1 MLGSSFLSQGKTMS
15 RVKFTLAALLTLIGL
30 AAIPSG
36 WAQTFTMLYAFT
48 GGTDGSIPEGRV
60 TLDPSGNLYGTT
72 TGAGEG
78 DLEGS
83 VFKVSPKGK
92 FTLLHSFGT
101 GGAGGGEPTGNLVRT
116 SDGELYGTTLLGG
129 SGSGYGI
136 VFQLDKK
143 NNFSVFYSFNG
154 TDGAQPSGLNIDAAG
169 NLYGAAG
176 GGSYTC
182 DGADHFGC
190 GVVYKLDPSG
200 NETVLH
206 AFKDGKKGSLL
217 NPGLL
222 LDSAGNL
229 YGTTHGSF
237 NRYSAVIFKLDAA
250 GNETVL
256 YTFKWD
262 SPGGPVPS
270 GYLIQDVAGNLY
282 GTVANV
288 IFKFSLNGTYT
299 TLYTF
304 TGGAD
309 GGGSSGGLIM
319 DAAGNLYGTSGSG
332 GTFSDTCSGGCGFVF
347 KLDPSGNLTVLHS
360 FDGTDGNAP
369 LTGLTMDAAGNLYG
383 TTIRGGNLNDCPNGN
398 FSGCG
403 VVFKI
408 TP

>member
-1 MLGSSFLSQGKTMS
+1 MS
-15 RVKFTLAALLTLIGL
+15 LVKFTLAVLLASVGL

-36 WAQTFTMLYAFT
+36 WAQTFTVLYAFT
-48 GGTDGSIPEGRV
+48 GGTDGAFPEGRV
-60 TLDPSGNLYGTT
+60 ITDSSGNVYGTT
-72 TGAGEG
+72 AGLEQSG
-78 DLEGS
+78 LEGS
-83 VFKVSPKGK
+83 VFKLSPKGE

-101 GGAGGGEPTGNLVRT
+101 GGVGGAVPTGSLVRT
-116 SDGELYGTTLLGG
+116 SDGELFGTTLIGG
-129 SGSGYGI
+129 SGSGNGV

-154 TDGAQPSGLNIDAAG
+154 TDGAQPSGLILGASG
-169 NLYGAAG
+169 NLYGVAG

-182 DGADHFGC
+182 DGADDIGC
-190 GVVYKLDPSG
+190 GIVYKLDPSG

-206 AFKDGKKGSLL
+206 AFKDGKKGSIP

-270 GYLIQDVAGNLY
+270 GYLVQDVAGNLY

-288 IFKFSLNGTYT
+288 IFKFSPNGTYT

-319 DAAGNLYGTSGSG
+319 DAAGNLYGTSGGG

-347 KLDPSGNLTVLHS
+347 KLDPTGNLTVLHS